1 MILYRYNKIQLCVFF
16 HKIFSYL
23 RFLVLISGL
32 ATGTL
37 RIGCFKDDT
46 QRDLTGFSMTSE
58 LLTVELCVGT
68 CRGRGFLFAGLE
80 EGNQCF
86 CGNSVGN
93 YYIPV
98 NRNTAILSSHRGC
111 SKDKIRPTLVLRPST
126 ILSLL
131 LFRQFCSNFCEYFYQ
146 FIFE

>member
-58 LLTVELCVGT
+58 LLTVELCVDT

-86 CGNSVGN
+86 CGNSVGR
-93 YYIPV
+93 YG
-98 NRNTAILSSHRGC
+98 TA
-111 SKDKIRPTLVLRPST
+111 DPST
-126 ILSLL
+126 CNSTCAGNVNQACGGYWRLDV
-131 LFRQFCSNFCEYFYQ
+131 LF
-146 FIFE
+146 IGML